1 MANIGIFCSA
11 SDDLAPI
18 YYEQAHKLGEWIG
31 KNRHTIYYGGTHQGL
46 MEAVASSVNANGG
59 TVIGVMPQFMYDN
72 GLASNCAD
80 RIIVTGDMVERKNT
94 MMEKSD
100 LFIALPGGFGTL
112 DEIFHV
118 VACGQV
124 GIHKKPVFLLN
135 MNNFYGHLISLA
147 EIMREERF
155 TPKMFQQGLIP
166 VDNVDVCVS
175 KIAEWLCT
183 LADTK
188 IKK

>member
-18 YYEQAHKLGEWIG
+18 YYEQARKLGEWIG
-31 KNRHTIYYGGTHQGL
+31 KNHHTIYYGGTHQGI
-46 MEAVASSVNANGG
+46 MEVIAESVNKSGG

-72 GLASNCAD
+72 GLASSQAD
-80 RIIVTGDMVERKNT
+80 RIIVTHDMVERKNM

-124 GIHKKPVFLLN
+124 GLHSKPVFLFSIN
-135 MNNFYGHLISLA
+135 HFYDPLIEQA
-147 EIMREERF
+147 EVAREQHF
-155 TPKMFQQGLIP
+155 TPRKFQDGLIP
-166 VDNVDVCVS
+166 VESVESCAA
-175 KIAEWLCT
+175 KIKEWVLT
-183 LADTK
+183 LAEDK
-188 IKK
+188 RKK